1 MKDYKKAILGILKK
15 RKDSG
20 DKFESQVLKLTLKQ
34 IDGARDDGWG
44 VFYSKN
50 GKSLVSA
57 KKTIEGSYAVKDDT
71 EEIGDNAFWGC
82 AFLRNVAVPNT
93 VERIGDEAFARCISL
108 ESVCIPASVE
118 KIGKNPFVDLDSK
131 VINNESEAYVIDNK
145 ILYSA
150 DRTRL
155 VSCLTDAA
163 MVIVPKTV
171 RIIGSLAFTRRAKL
185 KKVQLPDG
193 LERIGRDA
201 FSDCDA
207 LEEVVIPAS
216 VKTIAPYA
224 FGGCESLKKVTFL
237 GEVQSLSRTAFS
249 DCFNLYT
256 ILVPQGKEKAY
267 RKILHITSESD
278 TLVLGNEQVA
288 PTDNKPETPKAEPA
302 KEPAKEMKEEKKE
315 KKEKKEE
322 KKVDN
327 KEKKDKK
334 IKKDNADKKDNAGKE
349 GSNGEK

>member
-34 IDGARDDGWG
+34 MDGARDDGWG

-57 KKTIEGSYAVKDDT
+57 KKSIEGSYAVKDDT

-82 AFLRNVAVPNT
+82 AFLRKVAVPNT
-93 VERIGDEAFARCISL
+93 VVRIGDEAFARCISL

-131 VINNESEAYVIDNK
+131 VINNESEAFVIENK

-288 PTDNKPETPKAEPA
+288 PTDSKPETPKADSA

-315 KKEKKEE
+315 KK
-322 KKVDN
+322 D
-327 KEKKDKK
+327 KKDKK
-334 IKKDNADKKDNAGKE
+334 IKKDNSDKNDNAGKE
-349 GSNGEK
+349 AGNGEK

>member
-57 KKTIEGSYAVKDDT
+57 KKSIEGSYAVKDDT

-171 RIIGSLAFTRRAKL
+171 RVIGSLAFTRRAKL

-224 FGGCESLKKVTFL
+224 FGGCENLKKVTFL

-288 PTDNKPETPKAEPA
+288 PKDSKPETPKA
-302 KEPAKEMKEEKKE
+302 EPAKEMKEEKKE
-315 KKEKKEE
+315 KK
-322 KKVDN
+322 D
-327 KEKKDKK
+327 KKDKK
-334 IKKDNADKKDNAGKE
+334 IKKDNEDKKDNAGKE
-349 GSNGEK
+349 AGNGEK

>member
-34 IDGARDDGWG
+34 MDGARDDGWG

-57 KKTIEGSYAVKDDT
+57 KKSIEGSYAVKDDT

-108 ESVCIPASVE
+108 VSVCIPASVE
-118 KIGKNPFVDLDSK
+118 KMGKNPFVDLDSK

-155 VSCLTDAA
+155 VSCLTDTA

-171 RIIGSLAFTRRAKL
+171 RVIGSLAFTRRAKL

-193 LERIGRDA
+193 LERIGRDS

-256 ILVPQGKEKAY
+256 ILVPAGKEKAY

-278 TLVLGNEQVA
+278 TLVLGNEHVA
-288 PTDNKPETPKAEPA
+288 SADIKPETPKAEPVN
-302 KEPAKEMKEEKKE
+302 EPAKEMKEEKRK
-315 KKEKKEE
+315 KKEKKE
-322 KKVDN
+322 
-327 KEKKDKK
+327 EKKDKK

>member
-1 MKDYKKAILGILKK
+1 MLDMKDYKKAILGILKK

-34 IDGARDDGWG
+34 MDGARDDGWG

-93 VERIGDEAFARCISL
+93 VVRIGDEAFARCISL

-145 ILYSA
+145 ILYDA

-278 TLVLGNEQVA
+278 TLVLGNEHVA
-288 PTDNKPETPKAEPA
+288 PTDSKPETPKA
-302 KEPAKEMKEEKKE
+302 EPAKEMKEEKKE
-315 KKEKKEE
+315 KK
-322 KKVDN
+322 D
-327 KEKKDKK
+327 KKDKK

-349 GSNGEK
+349 GSHGEK

>member
-34 IDGARDDGWG
+34 MDGARDDGWG

-57 KKTIEGSYAVKDDT
+57 KKSIEGSYAVKDDT

-82 AFLRNVAVPNT
+82 AFLRKVAVPNT
-93 VERIGDEAFARCISL
+93 VVRIGDEAFARCISL

-145 ILYSA
+145 ILYDA

-171 RIIGSLAFTRRAKL
+171 RVIGSLAFTRRAKL

-193 LERIGRDA
+193 LERIGRDS

-256 ILVPQGKEKAY
+256 ILVPAGKEKAY

-278 TLVLGNEQVA
+278 TLVLGNEHVA
-288 PTDNKPETPKAEPA
+288 SADIKPETPKAEPVN
-302 KEPAKEMKEEKKE
+302 EPAKEMKEEKRK
-315 KKEKKEE
+315 KKEKKE
-322 KKVDN
+322 
-327 KEKKDKK
+327 EKKDKK

>member
-34 IDGARDDGWG
+34 MDGARDDGWG

-82 AFLRNVAVPNT
+82 AFLRKVAVPNT
-93 VERIGDEAFARCISL
+93 VVRIGDEAFARCISL

-171 RIIGSLAFTRRAKL
+171 RVIGSLAFTRRAKL

-237 GEVQSLSRTAFS
+237 GEVQTLSRTAFS

-278 TLVLGNEQVA
+278 TLVLGNEHVA
-288 PTDNKPETPKAEPA
+288 PTGNKPETPKAEPA
-302 KEPAKEMKEEKKE
+302 KEMKEEKRE
-315 KKEKKEE
+315 KK
-322 KKVDN
+322 D
-327 KEKKDKK
+327 KKDKK
-334 IKKDNADKKDNAGKE
+334 IKKDNSDKKDNAGKE
-349 GSNGEK
+349 GGNGEK

>member
-20 DKFESQVLKLTLKQ
+20 DKFESQVLKLTLRQ
-34 IDGARDDGWG
+34 MDGARDDGWG

-57 KKTIEGSYAVKDDT
+57 KKSIEGSYAVKDDT

-82 AFLRNVAVPNT
+82 AFLRKVAVPNT

-118 KIGKNPFVDLDSK
+118 KMGKNPFVDLDSK

-171 RIIGSLAFTRRAKL
+171 RVIGSLAFTRRAKL

-193 LERIGRDA
+193 LERIGRDS

-216 VKTIAPYA
+216 VKTISPYA
-224 FGGCESLKKVTFL
+224 FSGCESLKKVTFL

-256 ILVPQGKEKAY
+256 ILVPAGKEKAY

-278 TLVLGNEQVA
+278 TLVLGNEHVA
-288 PTDNKPETPKAEPA
+288 SADIKPETPKAEPVN
-302 KEPAKEMKEEKKE
+302 EPAKEMKEEKKK
-315 KKEKKEE
+315 KKEKKE
-322 KKVDN
+322 
-327 KEKKDKK
+327 EKKDKK

-349 GSNGEK
+349 GSNDEK

>member
-20 DKFESQVLKLTLKQ
+20 DRFESQVLKLTLKQ
-34 IDGARDDGWG
+34 MDGARDDGWG

-57 KKTIEGSYAVKDDT
+57 KKSIEGSYAVKDDT

-118 KIGKNPFVDLDSK
+118 KMGKNPFVDLDSK

-171 RIIGSLAFTRRAKL
+171 RVIGSLAFTRRAKL

-193 LERIGRDA
+193 LERIGRDS
-201 FSDCDA
+201 FSDCDT

-224 FGGCESLKKVTFL
+224 FGGCESLRKVTFPRR
-237 GEVQSLSRTAFS
+237 G
-249 DCFNLYT
+249 
-256 ILVPQGKEKAY
+256 
-267 RKILHITSESD
+267 
-278 TLVLGNEQVA
+278 
-288 PTDNKPETPKAEPA
+288 AEPLTY
-302 KEPAKEMKEEKKE
+302 
-315 KKEKKEE
+315 
-322 KKVDN
+322 
-327 KEKKDKK
+327 
-334 IKKDNADKKDNAGKE
+334 
-349 GSNGEK
+349 SLF

>member
-34 IDGARDDGWG
+34 MDGARDDGWG

-237 GEVQSLSRTAFS
+237 GEVTSLSRTAFS

-288 PTDNKPETPKAEPA
+288 PTDSKPETPKA
-302 KEPAKEMKEEKKE
+302 EPAKEMKEEKKE
-315 KKEKKEE
+315 KKEKKD
-322 KKVDN
+322 KKV
-327 KEKKDKK
+327 
-334 IKKDNADKKDNAGKE
+334 KKDNADKKDNAGKE
-349 GSNGEK
+349 GGNGEK

>member
-131 VINNESEAYVIDNK
+131 VINNESEAYVIENK

-171 RIIGSLAFTRRAKL
+171 RVIGSLAFTRRAKL

-237 GEVQSLSRTAFS
+237 GEVTGLSRTAFS

-278 TLVLGNEQVA
+278 TLVLGNEHVA
-288 PTDNKPETPKAEPA
+288 PTDSKPETPKA
-302 KEPAKEMKEEKKE
+302 EPAKEMKEEKKE
-315 KKEKKEE
+315 K
-322 KKVDN
+322 

-349 GSNGEK
+349 GGNGEK

>member
-57 KKTIEGSYAVKDDT
+57 KKSIEGSYAVKDDT

-93 VERIGDEAFARCISL
+93 VVRIGDEAFARCISL

-224 FGGCESLKKVTFL
+224 FGGCENLKKVTFL

-288 PTDNKPETPKAEPA
+288 PKDSKPETPKA
-302 KEPAKEMKEEKKE
+302 EPAKEMKEEKKE
-315 KKEKKEE
+315 KK
-322 KKVDN
+322 D
-327 KEKKDKK
+327 KKDKK
-334 IKKDNADKKDNAGKE
+334 IKKDNEDKKDNAGKE
-349 GSNGEK
+349 AGNGEK

>member
-57 KKTIEGSYAVKDDT
+57 KKSIEGSYAVKDDT

-118 KIGKNPFVDLDSK
+118 KMGKNPFVDLDSK

-145 ILYSA
+145 ILYDA

-171 RIIGSLAFTRRAKL
+171 RVIGSLAFTRRAKL

-193 LERIGRDA
+193 LERIGRDS

-278 TLVLGNEQVA
+278 TLVLGNEHVA
-288 PTDNKPETPKAEPA
+288 PTDSKPETPKA
-302 KEPAKEMKEEKKE
+302 EPAKEMKEEKKE
-315 KKEKKEE
+315 KK
-322 KKVDN
+322 D
-327 KEKKDKK
+327 KKDKK
-334 IKKDNADKKDNAGKE
+334 IKKDNSDKKDNAGKE
-349 GSNGEK
+349 AGNGEK

>member
-34 IDGARDDGWG
+34 MDGARDDGWG

-57 KKTIEGSYAVKDDT
+57 KKSIEGSYAVKDDT

-82 AFLRNVAVPNT
+82 AFLRKVAVPNT
-93 VERIGDEAFARCISL
+93 VVRIGDEAFARCISL

-131 VINNESEAYVIDNK
+131 VINNESEAYVIENK
-145 ILYSA
+145 MLYSA

-171 RIIGSLAFTRRAKL
+171 RVIGSLAFTRRAKL

-193 LERIGRDA
+193 LERIGRDS

-288 PTDNKPETPKAEPA
+288 PTDSKPETPKAEPVN
-302 KEPAKEMKEEKKE
+302 EPAKEMKEEKRK
-315 KKEKKEE
+315 KKEKKE
-322 KKVDN
+322 
-327 KEKKDKK
+327 EKKDKK

>member
-34 IDGARDDGWG
+34 MDGARDDGWG

-57 KKTIEGSYAVKDDT
+57 KKSIEGSYAVKDDT

-82 AFLRNVAVPNT
+82 AFLCKVAVPNT
-93 VERIGDEAFARCISL
+93 VVRIGDEAFARCISL

-145 ILYSA
+145 ILYDA

-171 RIIGSLAFTRRAKL
+171 RVIGSLAFTRRAKL

-193 LERIGRDA
+193 LERIGRDS

-256 ILVPQGKEKAY
+256 ILVPAGKEKAY

-278 TLVLGNEQVA
+278 TLVLGNEHVA
-288 PTDNKPETPKAEPA
+288 SADIKPETPKAEPVN
-302 KEPAKEMKEEKKE
+302 EPAKEMKEEKRK
-315 KKEKKEE
+315 KKEKKE
-322 KKVDN
+322 
-327 KEKKDKK
+327 EKKDKK

>member
-34 IDGARDDGWG
+34 MDGARDDGWG

-57 KKTIEGSYAVKDDT
+57 KKSIEGSYAVKDDT

-171 RIIGSLAFTRRAKL
+171 RVIGSLAFTRRAKL

-278 TLVLGNEQVA
+278 TLVLGNEHVA
-288 PTDNKPETPKAEPA
+288 PTDSKPETPKAEPA
-302 KEPAKEMKEEKKE
+302 KEMKEDKKE
-315 KKEKKEE
+315 K
-322 KKVDN
+322 

>member
-57 KKTIEGSYAVKDDT
+57 KKSIEGSYAVKDDT

-118 KIGKNPFVDLDSK
+118 KMGKNPFVDLDSK

-145 ILYSA
+145 ILYDA

-193 LERIGRDA
+193 LERIGRDS

-288 PTDNKPETPKAEPA
+288 PTDSKPETPKA
-302 KEPAKEMKEEKKE
+302 EPAKEMKEEKKE
-315 KKEKKEE
+315 KKEKKD
-322 KKVDN
+322 KKV
-327 KEKKDKK
+327 
-334 IKKDNADKKDNAGKE
+334 KKDNSDKKDNAGKE
-349 GSNGEK
+349 GGNGEK

>member
-34 IDGARDDGWG
+34 MDGARDDGWG

-57 KKTIEGSYAVKDDT
+57 KKSIEGSYAVKDDT

-131 VINNESEAYVIDNK
+131 VINNESEAYVIENK

-171 RIIGSLAFTRRAKL
+171 RVNGSLAFTRRAKL

-193 LERIGRDA
+193 LERIGRDS
-201 FSDCDA
+201 FSDCDT

-278 TLVLGNEQVA
+278 TLVLGNEQLA
-288 PTDNKPETPKAEPA
+288 PTDSKPETPKAEPVN
-302 KEPAKEMKEEKKE
+302 EPAKEVKEEKKE
-315 KKEKKEE
+315 KKEKK
-322 KKVDN
+322 VDN
-327 KEKKDKK
+327 KDKK
-334 IKKDNADKKDNAGKE
+334 IKKDNSDKNDNAGKE

>member
-34 IDGARDDGWG
+34 MDGARDDGWG

-57 KKTIEGSYAVKDDT
+57 KKSIEGSYAVKDDT

-93 VERIGDEAFARCISL
+93 VVRIGDEAFARCISL

-145 ILYSA
+145 ILYDA

-171 RIIGSLAFTRRAKL
+171 RVIGSLAFTRRAKL

-278 TLVLGNEQVA
+278 TLVLGNEHVV
-288 PTDNKPETPKAEPA
+288 PTDSKPETPKA
-302 KEPAKEMKEEKKE
+302 EPAKEMKEEKKE
-315 KKEKKEE
+315 K
-322 KKVDN
+322 

-349 GSNGEK
+349 GGNGEK

>member
-34 IDGARDDGWG
+34 MDGARDDGWG

-57 KKTIEGSYAVKDDT
+57 KKSIEGSYAVKDDT

-82 AFLRNVAVPNT
+82 VFLRKVAVPNT
-93 VERIGDEAFARCISL
+93 VVRIGDEAFARCISL

-171 RIIGSLAFTRRAKL
+171 RVIGSLAFTRRAKL

-193 LERIGRDA
+193 LERIGRDS

-256 ILVPQGKEKAY
+256 ILVPAGKEKAY

-278 TLVLGNEQVA
+278 TLVLGNEHVA
-288 PTDNKPETPKAEPA
+288 SADIKPETPKAEPVN
-302 KEPAKEMKEEKKE
+302 EPAKEMKEEKKKKNE
-315 KKEKKEE
+315 KKE
-322 KKVDN
+322 
-327 KEKKDKK
+327 EKKDKK

>member
-237 GEVQSLSRTAFS
+237 GEVTSLSRTAFS

-278 TLVLGNEQVA
+278 TLVLGNKQVA
-288 PTDNKPETPKAEPA
+288 PKDSKPETPKAEPA
-302 KEPAKEMKEEKKE
+302 KEPTKEMKEKK
-315 KKEKKEE
+315 
-322 KKVDN
+322 D
-327 KEKKDKK
+327 KKDKK

-349 GSNGEK
+349 AGNGEK

>member
-34 IDGARDDGWG
+34 MDGARDDGWG

-57 KKTIEGSYAVKDDT
+57 KKSIEGSYAVKDDT

-118 KIGKNPFVDLDSK
+118 KMGKNPFVDLDSK

-171 RIIGSLAFTRRAKL
+171 RVIGSLAFTRRAKL

-193 LERIGRDA
+193 LERIGRDS

-216 VKTIAPYA
+216 VKTISPYA
-224 FGGCESLKKVTFL
+224 FSGCESLKKVTFL

-256 ILVPQGKEKAY
+256 ILVPAGKEKAY

-278 TLVLGNEQVA
+278 TLVLGNEHVA
-288 PTDNKPETPKAEPA
+288 SADIKPETPKAEPV
-302 KEPAKEMKEEKKE
+302 KEPAKEMKEEKKK
-315 KKEKKEE
+315 KKEKKE
-322 KKVDN
+322 
-327 KEKKDKK
+327 EKKDKK
-334 IKKDNADKKDNAGKE
+334 IKKDNADKKDNTGKE

>member
-57 KKTIEGSYAVKDDT
+57 KKSIEGSYSVKDDT

-118 KIGKNPFVDLDSK
+118 KIGKNTFVDLDSK

-171 RIIGSLAFTRRAKL
+171 RVIGSLAFTRRAKL

-193 LERIGRDA
+193 LERIGRDS

-256 ILVPQGKEKAY
+256 ILVPAGKEKAY

-288 PTDNKPETPKAEPA
+288 PTDSKPETPKA
-302 KEPAKEMKEEKKE
+302 EPAKEMKEEKKE
-315 KKEKKEE
+315 KK
-322 KKVDN
+322 D
-327 KEKKDKK
+327 KKDKK

-349 GSNGEK
+349 AGNGEK

>member
-34 IDGARDDGWG
+34 MDGARDDGWG

-57 KKTIEGSYAVKDDT
+57 KKSIEGSYAVKDDT

-145 ILYSA
+145 ILYDA

-171 RIIGSLAFTRRAKL
+171 RVIGSLAFTRRAKL

-224 FGGCESLKKVTFL
+224 FGGCESLKKVIFL

-288 PTDNKPETPKAEPA
+288 PKDNKPETPKAEPA
-302 KEPAKEMKEEKKE
+302 KEMKEEKKE
-315 KKEKKEE
+315 KK
-322 KKVDN
+322 D
-327 KEKKDKK
+327 KKDKK

>member
-57 KKTIEGSYAVKDDT
+57 KKSIEGSYAVKDDT

-145 ILYSA
+145 ILYDA

-171 RIIGSLAFTRRAKL
+171 RVIGSLAFTRRAKL

-237 GEVQSLSRTAFS
+237 GEVTSLSRTAFS

-288 PTDNKPETPKAEPA
+288 PTDSKPETPKA
-302 KEPAKEMKEEKKE
+302 EPAKEMKEEKKE
-315 KKEKKEE
+315 KK
-322 KKVDN
+322 D
-327 KEKKDKK
+327 KKDKK

-349 GSNGEK
+349 GGNGEK

>member
-237 GEVQSLSRTAFS
+237 GEVTSLSRTAFS

-288 PTDNKPETPKAEPA
+288 PTDSKPETPKA
-302 KEPAKEMKEEKKE
+302 EPAKEMKEEKKE
-315 KKEKKEE
+315 KK
-322 KKVDN
+322 D
-327 KEKKDKK
+327 KKDKK

-349 GSNGEK
+349 AGNGEK

>member
-34 IDGARDDGWG
+34 MDGARDDGWG

-57 KKTIEGSYAVKDDT
+57 KKSIEGSYAVKDDT

-118 KIGKNPFVDLDSK
+118 KMGKNPFVDLDSK

-224 FGGCESLKKVTFL
+224 FSGCESLKKVTFL
-237 GEVQSLSRTAFS
+237 GEVTSLSRTAFS

-278 TLVLGNEQVA
+278 TLVLGNEHVA
-288 PTDNKPETPKAEPA
+288 PTENKPETPKAEPA

-315 KKEKKEE
+315 KK
-322 KKVDN
+322 D
-327 KEKKDKK
+327 KKDKK

>member
-34 IDGARDDGWG
+34 MDGARDDGWG

-57 KKTIEGSYAVKDDT
+57 KKSIEGSYAVKDDT

-131 VINNESEAYVIDNK
+131 VINNESEAFVIENK

-256 ILVPQGKEKAY
+256 ILVPQGKEKEY

-278 TLVLGNEQVA
+278 TLVLGNEHVA
-288 PTDNKPETPKAEPA
+288 LTDSKPETPKAEPA
-302 KEPAKEMKEEKKE
+302 KDMKEEKNK

-334 IKKDNADKKDNAGKE
+334 IKKDNSDKKDNAGKE
-349 GSNGEK
+349 AGNGEK

>member
-34 IDGARDDGWG
+34 MDGARDDGWG

-57 KKTIEGSYAVKDDT
+57 KKSIEGSYAVKDDT

-145 ILYSA
+145 ILYDA

-237 GEVQSLSRTAFS
+237 GEVTSLSRTAFS

-288 PTDNKPETPKAEPA
+288 PKDSKPETPKAEPA
-302 KEPAKEMKEEKKE
+302 KEPTKEMKEEKKE
-315 KKEKKEE
+315 KK
-322 KKVDN
+322 D
-327 KEKKDKK
+327 KKDKK
-334 IKKDNADKKDNAGKE
+334 IKKDNADKNDNAGKE
-349 GSNGEK
+349 GGNGEK

>member
-145 ILYSA
+145 ILYDA

-171 RIIGSLAFTRRAKL
+171 RVIGCLAFTRRAKL

-278 TLVLGNEQVA
+278 TLVLGNEHVA
-288 PTDNKPETPKAEPA
+288 PTDSKPETPKA
-302 KEPAKEMKEEKKE
+302 EPAKEMKEEKKE
-315 KKEKKEE
+315 KK
-322 KKVDN
+322 D
-327 KEKKDKK
+327 KKDKK

-349 GSNGEK
+349 AGNGEK

>member
-34 IDGARDDGWG
+34 MDGARDDGWG

-145 ILYSA
+145 ILYDA

-256 ILVPQGKEKAY
+256 ILVPQGKEKAF

-288 PTDNKPETPKAEPA
+288 PTDSKPETPKAEPA
-302 KEPAKEMKEEKKE
+302 KEMKEDKKE
-315 KKEKKEE
+315 KK
-322 KKVDN
+322 D
-327 KEKKDKK
+327 KKDKK
-334 IKKDNADKKDNAGKE
+334 IKKDNSDKNDNAGKE
-349 GSNGEK
+349 GGNGKK

>member
-131 VINNESEAYVIDNK
+131 VINNESEAYVIENK
-145 ILYSA
+145 MLYSA

-171 RIIGSLAFTRRAKL
+171 RVIGSLAFTRRAKL

-288 PTDNKPETPKAEPA
+288 LTDSKPETPKA
-302 KEPAKEMKEEKKE
+302 EPAKEMKEEKKE
-315 KKEKKEE
+315 KK
-322 KKVDN
+322 D
-327 KEKKDKK
+327 KKDKK
-334 IKKDNADKKDNAGKE
+334 IKKDNSDKKDNAGKE
-349 GSNGEK
+349 AGNGEK

>member
-34 IDGARDDGWG
+34 MDGARDDGWG

-57 KKTIEGSYAVKDDT
+57 KKSIEGSYAVKDDT

-82 AFLRNVAVPNT
+82 AFLRKVAVPNT

-118 KIGKNPFVDLDSK
+118 KMGKNPFVDLDSK

-171 RIIGSLAFTRRAKL
+171 RVIGSLAFTRRAKL

-193 LERIGRDA
+193 LERIGRDS

-224 FGGCESLKKVTFL
+224 FCGCESLKKVTFL

-256 ILVPQGKEKAY
+256 ILVPAGKEKAY

-278 TLVLGNEQVA
+278 TLVLGNEHVA
-288 PTDNKPETPKAEPA
+288 SADIKPETPKAEPVN
-302 KEPAKEMKEEKKE
+302 EPAKEMKEEKRK
-315 KKEKKEE
+315 KKEKKE
-322 KKVDN
+322 
-327 KEKKDKK
+327 EKKDKK

>member
-34 IDGARDDGWG
+34 MDGARDDGWG

-57 KKTIEGSYAVKDDT
+57 KKSIEGSYAVKDDT

-82 AFLRNVAVPNT
+82 AFLRKVAVPNT

-118 KIGKNPFVDLDSK
+118 KMGKNPFVDLDSK
-131 VINNESEAYVIDNK
+131 VINNESEAYVIENK

-163 MVIVPKTV
+163 MVIVPKKV
-171 RIIGSLAFTRRAKL
+171 RVIGSLAFTRRAKL

-216 VKTIAPYA
+216 VKAIAPYA

-278 TLVLGNEQVA
+278 TLVLGNEHVA
-288 PTDNKPETPKAEPA
+288 SADIKPETPKAEPVN
-302 KEPAKEMKEEKKE
+302 EPAKEMKEEKKE
-315 KKEKKEE
+315 EKKEKK
-322 KKVDN
+322 D
-327 KEKKDKK
+327 KKDKK

-349 GSNGEK
+349 AGNGEK

>member
-34 IDGARDDGWG
+34 MDGACDDGWG

-57 KKTIEGSYAVKDDT
+57 KKSIEGSYAVKDDT

-131 VINNESEAYVIDNK
+131 VINNESEAYVIENK

-237 GEVQSLSRTAFS
+237 GEVTSLSRTAFS

-288 PTDNKPETPKAEPA
+288 PKDSKPETPKAEPA

-315 KKEKKEE
+315 KK
-322 KKVDN
+322 D
-327 KEKKDKK
+327 KKDKK
-334 IKKDNADKKDNAGKE
+334 VKKDNADKKDNAGKE
-349 GSNGEK
+349 AGNGEK

>member
-145 ILYSA
+145 ILYDA

-171 RIIGSLAFTRRAKL
+171 RVIGNLAFTRRAKL

-193 LERIGRDA
+193 LERIGRDS

-278 TLVLGNEQVA
+278 TLVLGNEHVA
-288 PTDNKPETPKAEPA
+288 PTDSKPETPKAEPA
-302 KEPAKEMKEEKKE
+302 NEPAKEMKEEKKE
-315 KKEKKEE
+315 KK
-322 KKVDN
+322 D
-327 KEKKDKK
+327 KKDKK

-349 GSNGEK
+349 AGNGEK

>member
-34 IDGARDDGWG
+34 MDGARDDGWG

-57 KKTIEGSYAVKDDT
+57 KKSIEGSYAVKDDT

-118 KIGKNPFVDLDSK
+118 KMGKNPFVDLDSK

-171 RIIGSLAFTRRAKL
+171 RVIGSLAFTRRAKL

-193 LERIGRDA
+193 LERIGRDS

-216 VKTIAPYA
+216 VKTISPYA
-224 FGGCESLKKVTFL
+224 FSCCESLKKVTFL

-256 ILVPQGKEKAY
+256 ILVPAGKEKAY

-278 TLVLGNEQVA
+278 TLVLGNEHVA
-288 PTDNKPETPKAEPA
+288 SADIKPETPKAEPVN
-302 KEPAKEMKEEKKE
+302 EPAKEMKEEKKK
-315 KKEKKEE
+315 KKEKKE
-322 KKVDN
+322 
-327 KEKKDKK
+327 EKKDKK

>member
-34 IDGARDDGWG
+34 MDGARDDGWG

-57 KKTIEGSYAVKDDT
+57 KKSIEGSYAVKDDT

-82 AFLRNVAVPNT
+82 AFLRKVAVPNT

-118 KIGKNPFVDLDSK
+118 KMGKNPFVDLDSK
-131 VINNESEAYVIDNK
+131 VVNNESEAYVIDNK

-171 RIIGSLAFTRRAKL
+171 RVIGSLAFTRRAKL

-193 LERIGRDA
+193 LERIGRDS

-216 VKTIAPYA
+216 VKTISPYA
-224 FGGCESLKKVTFL
+224 FCGCESLKKVTFL

-256 ILVPQGKEKAY
+256 ILVPARKEKAY
-267 RKILHITSESD
+267 RKILHITSEND
-278 TLVLGNEQVA
+278 TLVLGNEHVA
-288 PTDNKPETPKAEPA
+288 SADIKPETPKAEPVN
-302 KEPAKEMKEEKKE
+302 EPAKEMKEEKKK
-315 KKEKKEE
+315 KKEKKE
-322 KKVDN
+322 
-327 KEKKDKK
+327 EKKDKK